1 MPARHI
7 LLAAGAGIAG
17 AVFFAAWLT
26 GSLWALAL
34 TYMTPLPLFAAGL
47 SLGVKAAVIAAAA
60 GTAAVMAVGGFGFA
74 LFFAAANAIPI
85 IIISRQA
92 LLNRMRPDGQIEW
105 YPPGALVMT
114 LAYIATAAFLLLL
127 LVGSGMEGGLEGY
140 TRETLAQALKLL
152 APPEVPA
159 DAIPALAA
167 VMARYIPGLAAVT
180 WIQMIAINAIFAQ
193 ALLSLSRRNL
203 RPSPRMSDIELPQWL
218 SVAAVIAALGAFMP
232 GLAGF
237 LGANLLLVALA
248 TFAFAGFAVIHAAAA
263 AWSSKPGAGRIWLVL
278 VYAFTLAFTW
288 PAVLIAALG
297 VADTTIGLRRRLAGY
312 APKN

>member
-17 AVFFAAWLT
+17 AVLFAAWLT

-34 TYMTPLPLFAAGL
+34 TYLTPLPLFAAGL
-47 SLGVKAAVIAAAA
+47 SLGVKAAVIAAVA
-60 GTAAVMAVGGFGFA
+60 GTLAVMAAGDWGFA
-74 LFFAAANAIPI
+74 LFFAVANAIPI
-85 IIISRQA
+85 ALITRQA
-92 LLNRMRPDGQIEW
+92 LLNRMRSDGRIEW

-114 LAYIATAAFLLLL
+114 VAYISTAAFLLLL
-127 LVGSGMEGGLEGY
+127 LIGSGAEGGLEGY
-140 TRETLAQALKLL
+140 TRETLTRALKLL

-167 VMARYIPGLAAVT
+167 AMARYIPGLAAVT

-193 ALLSLSRRNL
+193 ALLSLSGRNL
-203 RPSPRMSDIELPQWL
+203 RPSPRMSEIELPQWL
-218 SVAAVIAALGAFMP
+218 SVATAIAALGAFMP

-237 LGANLLLVALA
+237 LGGNLLLIALA
-248 TFAFAGFAVIHAAAA
+248 AFVFAGFAVIHAAAA
-263 AWSSKPGAGRIWLVL
+263 VWSRTSGSSRIWLAL

-288 PAVLIAALG
+288 PAVLVAALG

-312 APKN
+312 APKD